1 MKKNQPTIFG
11 HVYLYTLAEVL
22 SIMEI
27 FWISGLFFCAMQYTL
42 DLKFMG
48 LAILMCILQGSA
60 IHGIY
65 NKYFGLIIFNCVFKY
80 LYLLLCFG
88 LFVVASYAYTMRGNE
103 LNELKNVDLYEKIM
117 SLSFF
122 GILYY
127 GFQAYLLMEIACT
140 LPKNSMKKNSKSL
153 SYYCSNP
160 MPQHFQEKHTIQ
172 LDKNVHI

>member
-22 SIMEI
+22 SIMDI
-27 FWISGLFFCAMQYTL
+27 FWISGLFFCATQYTL

-65 NKYFGLIIFNCVFKY
+65 NKYLGLIIFNCVFKY

-88 LFVVASYAYTMRGNE
+88 LFIVASYAYTMRV
-103 LNELKNVDLYEKIM
+103 NELKNVNLYEKIM

-127 GFQAYLLMEIACT
+127 GFQAYSLMEIACT
-140 LPKNSMKKNSKSL
+140 LPKNSEKKYSKFL
-153 SYYCSNP
+153 PY
-160 MPQHFQEKHTIQ
+160 
-172 LDKNVHI
+172 

>member
-22 SIMEI
+22 SIMDI
-27 FWISGLFFCAMQYTL
+27 FWISGLFFCATQYTL

-88 LFVVASYAYTMRGNE
+88 LFVYTMKVKE

-117 SLSFF
+117 PLSFF

-140 LPKNSMKKNSKSL
+140 LPKNSEKKYSKFL
-153 SYYCSNP
+153 PYYCSNP

>member
-1 MKKNQPTIFG
+1 VT
-11 HVYLYTLAEVL
+11 
-22 SIMEI
+22 
-27 FWISGLFFCAMQYTL
+27 QYTL
-42 DLKFMG
+42 DLKIMG

-88 LFVVASYAYTMRGNE
+88 LFIVASYAYTMRV
-103 LNELKNVDLYEKIM
+103 NELKNVNLYEKIM

-140 LPKNSMKKNSKSL
+140 LPKNCEKKYSKFL
-153 SYYCSNP
+153 PYYCSNP
-160 MPQHFQEKHTIQ
+160 MPQHFQEKYTIQ

>member
-1 MKKNQPTIFG
+1 
-11 HVYLYTLAEVL
+11 
-22 SIMEI
+22 
-27 FWISGLFFCAMQYTL
+27 
-42 DLKFMG
+42 MG

-88 LFVVASYAYTMRGNE
+88 LFIVASYAYTMRV
-103 LNELKNVDLYEKIM
+103 NELKNVNLYEKIM

-140 LPKNSMKKNSKSL
+140 LPKIGRRNIQNFCHIIAQTRCLNIFKKSIQFNWTKMYIFSNIKIL
-153 SYYCSNP
+153 SQYLY
-160 MPQHFQEKHTIQ
+160 
-172 LDKNVHI
+172 